1 MIFFVSIFHLRRGGG
16 GGSVTGPNQTMYF
29 PCNVTVSVSFF
40 KYFREKAE
48 LGGIAAVKIKE
59 LTAELQANGSKPFN
73 PDERIRSGF
82 IHFKTEKFE
91 YVFAF
96 TV

>member
-1 MIFFVSIFHLRRGGG
+1 MAAESYEETIATLTRLL
-16 GGSVTGPNQTMYF
+16 Q
-29 PCNVTVSVSFF
+29 
-40 KYFREKAE
+40 EKAE

-59 LTAELQANGSKPFN
+59 LTAELQAKDSKPFN

-82 IHFKTEKFE
+82 VHFKTEKFE

-96 TV
+96 TVVFRN